1 MCGRYLFTAE
11 QVEEIRRIAEEI
23 DKKYNAG
30 SWKRGEIF
38 PSAKAPV
45 LLERSGSIQP
55 ELLTWGYQ
63 MPKSLVINARVE
75 TATEKPMFRES
86 VITARCVIP
95 STGFYEWDK
104 QKHKYLFNL
113 PEMGAL
119 YMAGLYSIRD
129 GRPSYVI
136 LTTDANESMREV
148 HHRMPL
154 VLLKEQVAP
163 WLTEPEATDA
173 FLRMIPPALECTAA
187 DTQIRM
193 W

>member
-11 QVEEIRRIAEEI
+11 QVEEIRNIAEAI
-23 DKKYNAG
+23 DKKYNTD
-30 SWKRGEIF
+30 SWKQGEIY

-45 LLERSGSIQP
+45 LVDEGGTVHP

-63 MPKSLVINARVE
+63 MPKSLVINARAE
-75 TATEKPMFRES
+75 TAAEKPMFRAS
-86 VITARCVIP
+86 VVAGRCVVP
-95 STGFYEWDK
+95 SVGFYEWDK
-104 QKHKYLFNL
+104 QKRKYLFNL
-113 PEMGAL
+113 PGGSVL

-129 GRPSYVI
+129 GKPSFVI

-154 VLLKEQVAP
+154 VLQKKQITS
-163 WLTEPEATDA
+163 WLTESDATKEI
-173 FLRMIPPALECTAA
+173 LRMTPPALVHKAV